1 MLFVRCT
8 FRQNVY
14 TDWQRSIASNG
25 DMSGPIKLAFK
36 HVFQFYVAVYIILS
50 WFSLAKFKA
59 TAAEINDHTKLFP
72 EQNEGNWFSVVF
84 FCIYLFIHVSF
95 LLLFSH
101 SLYRTQ
107 RDNEINSCK
116 SATIRYGALQPHHHI
131 IYDMHFCIETR
142 KKLPFKNLS
151 SVILFLI
158 PIYWVL
164 VLRRTMK

>member
-84 FCIYLFIHVSF
+84 FCIYLFLSLSPSCSCFLTLSIIFTAIMRLIAAKVQQLDMVHCNHTTILYMICISALKRGRNCHLRIYQALFCSSF
-95 LLLFSH
+95 QFIG
-101 SLYRTQ
+101 Y
-107 RDNEINSCK
+107 
-116 SATIRYGALQPHHHI
+116 
-131 IYDMHFCIETR
+131 
-142 KKLPFKNLS
+142 
-151 SVILFLI
+151 
-158 PIYWVL
+158 
-164 VLRRTMK
+164 